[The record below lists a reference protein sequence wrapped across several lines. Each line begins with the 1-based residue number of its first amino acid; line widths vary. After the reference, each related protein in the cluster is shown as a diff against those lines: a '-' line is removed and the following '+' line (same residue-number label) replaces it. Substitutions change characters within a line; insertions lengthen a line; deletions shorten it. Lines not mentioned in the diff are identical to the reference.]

1 MTMSPTGTSAPVF
14 SLYTTLTTLNRLNLT
29 AFLSVDSQPGPG
41 YGHFTLLETSAT
53 RNLESPSQIQ
63 NDIESTSR
71 IANALSLERAGNS
84 RVILGNL
91 EAIPL
96 GGEMLYVEPI
106 YTQSRTAATPNPILR
121 HVVTVYAD
129 NQIGFAPTLDES
141 LRQSLGEQV
150 SAP

>member
-1 MTMSPTGTSAPVF
+1 
-14 SLYTTLTTLNRLNLT
+14 
-29 AFLSVDSQPGPG
+29 
-41 YGHFTLLETSAT
+41 
-53 RNLESPSQIQ
+53 
-63 NDIESTSR
+63 
-71 IANALSLERAGNS
+71 
-84 RVILGNL
+84 
-91 EAIPL
+91 
-96 GGEMLYVEPI
+96 MLYVEPI